1 VFFRRDVLAGH
12 ELIEDVKTAIA
23 GENRVVA
30 VVVNAIDEQLKGSI
44 QVGVDYSRTPIL
56 PLEALLSA
64 AEGAD
69 RAVLLVADHGH
80 VQGDAMR
87 VVSGRVAGD
96 RQYGARWRGLMEGE
110 HPEPDEV
117 QLPDTCWK
125 PRRAAGVAVLWNT
138 SVAFKAPHYGEH
150 GGLSLMETV
159 APAILI
165 GPEWLDRAVGVEDSD
180 LETRLMPVPDWWDLR
195 TPRAAAVAAPVAATT
210 APVAQLTL
218 LPVAPTSIAPVAAQS
233 AEAALVVSLR
243 ASKAFREHVRGHPER
258 ELELVLGWLSV
269 LVHGGGLLSAADFA
283 QQCGVRAHQVGGV
296 VARMG
301 IILNADGFAIVEH
314 DVSGRRVTLH
324 KARLVQ
330 QYGAQE

>member
-1 VFFRRDVLAGH
+1 
-12 ELIEDVKTAIA
+12 
-23 GENRVVA
+23 
-30 VVVNAIDEQLKGSI
+30 
-44 QVGVDYSRTPIL
+44 
-56 PLEALLSA
+56 
-64 AEGAD
+64 
-69 RAVLLVADHGH
+69 
-80 VQGDAMR
+80 
-87 VVSGRVAGD
+87 
-96 RQYGARWRGLMEGE
+96 
-110 HPEPDEV
+110 
-117 QLPDTCWK
+117 
-125 PRRAAGVAVLWNT
+125 VLWNT

-195 TPRAAAVAAPVAATT
+195 APRAAAVGAPPIATTT

-218 LPVAPTSIAPVAAQS
+218 LPVTPTPTAPVATQT
-233 AEAALVVSLR
+233 AEASLVVSLR

-269 LVHGGGLLSAADFA
+269 LVHGGGTLSAADFA
-283 QQCGVRAHQVGGV
+283 QLCGVRAHQVGGV

-301 IILNADGFAIVEH
+301 ILNADGFAIVEH
-314 DVSGRRVTLH
+314 DVAGRRVILH
-324 KARLVQ
+324 RARLVQ